1 MPAILPAAGRRA
13 PTENRGIGHLRPM
26 VGDTVGIN
34 TPFSSRYP
42 VKLILTSVTLEGA
55 GGAAVQ
61 VPLQR
66 SRRCGP
72 QRRAPRPASLSL
84 SLSLSLARSLSHSL
98 SLSSIS
104 LPLSLSHP
112 LSFSRSHPLYFSL
125 SLAFSL
131 SLSLPLSLSL
141 FSLFHPLSHTL
152 TPLAVRG

>member
-84 SLSLSLARSLSHSL
+84 SLSLSLALSLTLSLSLLSLSL
-98 SLSSIS
+98 SLSSS
-104 LPLSLSHP
+104 LFRSLASSLSRF
-112 LSFSRSHPLYFSL
+112 LSFS
-125 SLAFSL
+125 LALSL
-131 SLSLPLSLSL
+131 SLSLSV